1 MDVGEE
7 KIIIAIPKKQKW
19 MGKYLNLPI
28 LAL

>member
-19 MGKYLNLPI
+19 MEKHHDLPI
-28 LAL
+28 LTL